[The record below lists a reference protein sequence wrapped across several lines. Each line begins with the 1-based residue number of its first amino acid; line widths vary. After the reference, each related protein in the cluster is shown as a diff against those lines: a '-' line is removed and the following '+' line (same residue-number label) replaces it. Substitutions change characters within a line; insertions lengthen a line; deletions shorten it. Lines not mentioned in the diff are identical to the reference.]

1 MESTII
7 LSSAACIDF
16 AVYYEMVDVTY
27 LDHITASTQFAQGWI
42 NEDGG
47 YADWQIVTGF
57 IVGCISAFVEIYIM
71 LNIGICK
78 QFFFRLRERTEKWS
92 FIREVLPPTLG
103 GLCIGKLFHRLHL
116 SIELLTFASRSCKL
130 GFTCNFWKWKSYL

>member
-7 LSSAACIDF
+7 LSAAACIGF

-27 LDHITASTQFAQGWI
+27 LDHITASTQFAQAWI
-42 NEDGG
+42 NADGG

-57 IVGCISAFVEIYIM
+57 NVGCISAFIEIYIL

-78 QFFFRLRERTEKWS
+78 QVFFRIREKTAKFS
-92 FIREVLPPTLG
+92 FVREVLPPTLG
-103 GLCIGKLFHRLHL
+103 GLVTGK
-116 SIELLTFASRSCKL
+116 SASDIHILPPSDSSSHSFRYCQL
-130 GFTCNFWKWKSYL
+130 GFTCHLW